1 MKSINMLSL
10 SLSLCS
16 ALMLGNAALAEEA
29 SVTISAP
36 VDGAKLDGMEP
47 GAVEY
52 EAVPGP
58 RGDHVHMY
66 VDGEEVAVL
75 RKLAGSYTL
84 ASLDPGQRKL
94 CIKIVNKGHTPIG
107 VEKCITV
114 TVE

>member
-1 MKSINMLSL
+1 MKSIIMF

-16 ALMLGNAALAEEA
+16 ILILGSAALAEEA

-36 VDGAKLDGMEP
+36 ADGAKVDGMEP
-47 GAVEY
+47 CAVEY

-66 VDGEEVAVL
+66 IDGEEVAVL

-84 ASLDPGQRKL
+84 ASLDPGPRQL